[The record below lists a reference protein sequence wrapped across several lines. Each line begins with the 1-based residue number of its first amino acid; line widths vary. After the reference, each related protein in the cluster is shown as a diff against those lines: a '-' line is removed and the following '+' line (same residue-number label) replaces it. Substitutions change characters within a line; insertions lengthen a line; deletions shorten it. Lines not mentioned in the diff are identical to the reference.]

1 MLGELATT
9 NAARVTEYK
18 ARKTRYDQR
27 TFRRDESEY
36 ATSDGWELVRENQNS
51 DRYQKLK
58 PHDEQIEN
66 EFWCLLYNFGYPNL
80 NVGRNF
86 QIEITSNK
94 RVTVSKQ
101 IDVFAYDHETII
113 VAECKSCEK
122 RTKRQ
127 LQKDLGDFVANQKP
141 IGNTLRRFLGSD
153 FKQKIIWFF
162 VTKNVEWS
170 QHDLGSV
177 VI

>member
-27 TFRRDESEY
+27 TFRRDESEF
-36 ATSDGWELVRENQNS
+36 ATLEGWELVRENQSS

-58 PHDEQIEN
+58 PHYEQLEN

-86 QIEITSNK
+86 QIEVTSNK
-94 RVTVSKQ
+94 RVTVSK
-101 IDVFAYDHETII
+101 VGASTISS
-113 VAECKSCEK
+113 CKRYAAICATLFQSRDRWTS
-122 RTKRQ
+122 RT
-127 LQKDLGDFVANQKP
+127 
-141 IGNTLRRFLGSD
+141 FLGSR
-153 FKQKIIWFF
+153 WG
-162 VTKNVEWS
+162 W
-170 QHDLGSV
+170 
-177 VI
+177 

>member
-36 ATSDGWELVRENQNS
+36 AISDGWELVRENQNS

-101 IDVFAYDHETII
+101 T
-113 VAECKSCEK
+113 
-122 RTKRQ
+122 
-127 LQKDLGDFVANQKP
+127 
-141 IGNTLRRFLGSD
+141 LGS
-153 FKQKIIWFF
+153 FIPR
-162 VTKNVEWS
+162 
-170 QHDLGSV
+170 
-177 VI
+177 